1 MLKVKK
7 DDAQLTPE
15 ELERKQKSRFRI
27 LALLVIIDILLVVY
41 LVVEI
46 VIMFNRNNSKPSTSS
61 SEVQNLINLKDI
73 FSGLL

>member
-7 DDAQLTPE
+7 DDTQLTPE

-41 LVVEI
+41 LVIEI
-46 VIMFNRNNSKPSTSS
+46 VIMFNRNNSEPSTNS

>member
-7 DDAQLTPE
+7 DDTQLTPE